1 MLESGW
7 TGTGD
12 SLDLTAGVFPATV
25 EADVTAIEVISDFL
39 KNRRRL
45 RFFDILDPY
54 QSGFSNSRSLEIH
67 RLCTPIQ
74 HILTIGCLRF
84 LPKIQPSH
92 LPICPDLLT
101 LPTVVA
107 VKLGLPH
114 QPSTFIVGSIDYQGH
129 RPVKI
134 SWTGPASHESQCA
147 RTNDAYLGLLSAFAR
162 FSASCRKCSS
172 LLILSQFPQNLET
185 VTS

>member
-12 SLDLTAGVFPATV
+12 SLDLTAGVSPVTV
-25 EADVTAIEVISDFL
+25 EADVTATEVISDFL
-39 KNRRRL
+39 KNWRRV

-107 VKLGLPH
+107 VKLGLPP
-114 QPSTFIVGSIDYQGH
+114 QASTFIVNSIDYQG
-129 RPVKI
+129 RRSTRRV
-134 SWTGPASHESQCA
+134 WTGPASHESQCA
-147 RTNDAYLGLLSAFAR
+147 RTNDAYLGPGSIQGN
-162 FSASCRKCSS
+162 SSRKC
-172 LLILSQFPQNLET
+172 LQ
-185 VTS
+185 